1 MDIDKIIKT
10 IEDQK
15 NEFTNKYGVEPNVCA
30 ISEDVF
36 NQIIEYFNSEI
47 IYADAFHIDKICG
60 MDISV
65 GLKTEGGVQVG
76 YFSKSCRVDLE
87 EK

>member
-30 ISEDVF
+30 ISEDVC
-36 NQIIEYFNSEI
+36 NTLMEYFNSKI
-47 IYADAFHIDKICG
+47 SYADVFQIDKICG

-76 YFSKSCRVDLE
+76 YFSKPCRADWEV
-87 EK
+87 